1 MGGARRCSASRGWSR
16 SCDVLDSRGRT
27 SPPHS
32 YVGWPLW
39 FVGAAF
45 VHTRRAGGLL
55 VLGLLLNALLPIKLP
70 WV

>member
-1 MGGARRCSASRGWSR
+1 MLGIPRLIGVLQVFSRPKPT
-16 SCDVLDSRGRT
+16 V
-27 SPPHS
+27 PPHS

-45 VHTRRAGGLL
+45 VHTRRAGALL
-55 VLGLLLNALLPIKLP
+55 IVGLLLNALLPIHLP